1 MPTKLFD
8 RTLDLLQ
15 RSLDLRTT
23 QHQVLSHNIANSATP
38 QYTPKE
44 VPFQKI
50 LEQSFGQSPMVQLV
64 RTHPG
69 HLPEAD
75 LSGVEIE
82 NADHEVSL
90 DEEMAKLA
98 ENNLRFQA
106 GVQALVKKFEAMR
119 ITLIEGGK

>member
-1 MPTKLFD
+1 MKLFD

-15 RSLDLRTT
+15 RSLDLRTSR
-23 QHQVLSHNIANSATP
+23 HRILSYNIANSATP
-38 QYTPKE
+38 NYTPRDI
-44 VPFQKI
+44 PFQKV
-50 LEQSFGQSPMVQLV
+50 LEQSFGQSSLVHLV

-69 HLPEAD
+69 HLSGGGE
-75 LSGVEIE
+75 SGVDIE
-82 NADHEVSL
+82 TSDHEVSL

>member
-1 MPTKLFD
+1 MVNRPWFISSE
-8 RTLDLLQ
+8 RTPAIF
-15 RSLDLRTT
+15 S
-23 QHQVLSHNIANSATP
+23 
-38 QYTPKE
+38 
-44 VPFQKI
+44 
-50 LEQSFGQSPMVQLV
+50 
-64 RTHPG
+64 
-69 HLPEAD
+69 EAD